1 LKAKRLTWAELV
13 KADSACQTLLVLRNR
28 NVVAVLQNRCE
39 QQGHIVVSDPLYRN
53 GDAFFLPSIAL
64 ERVWD
69 GRALIVKPRSPVNR
83 KANWALLALA
93 GGLLITEMSV
103 QTYVHRGNGS
113 VPTPAALGTNQIS
126 SAETKAR
133 SLEGAPMMETS
144 LELSTSDRIGE
155 LTEITTVS
163 FAAVA
168 AEDLVMA
175 WSASD
180 TVGPLPAQ
188 ELASSLSEFP
198 TPLQPD
204 PGYRPQPSP
213 ITPGETAV
221 LRPRKSSPLE
231 GNPPIPARQLI
242 RAVAIFP
249 SVPTAV
255 RIAPGPSGLPD
266 LPGAK
271 TPDRVDG
278 PGTGPIRRPP
288 TTAYA
293 RNAPPASALVARNL
307 DAPSEDAAGYRFSAP
322 TGPCVRPTLSAP
334 DAAGAPVRIC
344 D

>member
-1 LKAKRLTWAELV
+1 
-13 KADSACQTLLVLRNR
+13 
-28 NVVAVLQNRCE
+28 
-39 QQGHIVVSDPLYRN
+39 
-53 GDAFFLPSIAL
+53 
-64 ERVWD
+64 
-69 GRALIVKPRSPVNR
+69 
-83 KANWALLALA
+83 
-93 GGLLITEMSV
+93 
-103 QTYVHRGNGS
+103 
-113 VPTPAALGTNQIS
+113 
-126 SAETKAR
+126 
-133 SLEGAPMMETS
+133 MMETS

-155 LTEITTVS
+155 LTEIATAS

-168 AEDLVMA
+168 AEDLVMD
-175 WSASD
+175 WSGSD